1 MLWLGSSICGF
12 EGMCEIDSGCGSAW
26 LERLVWDQEV
36 AGSNPVTPIELNI
49 DFICASGS
57 VVEHHLAKVGAA
69 GSNPVS
75 RFFIC
80 PVLPGFFRV
89 VLHFV
94 LHSIFQNLIPAIR
107 IAFFKEFYELF
118 R

>member
-1 MLWLGSSICGF
+1 MWLGSSICGF

-75 RFFIC
+75 RFFYLQRK
-80 PVLPGFFRV
+80 PLKLKAFRCF
-89 VLHFV
+89 LLFT
-94 LHSIFQNLIPAIR
+94 LFIILLTLFPYRLRFQAVH
-107 IAFFKEFYELF
+107 AC
-118 R
+118 

>member
-1 MLWLGSSICGF
+1 MWLGSSICGF

-75 RFFIC
+75 RSLF
-80 PVLPGFFRV
+80 LPGFTG
-89 VLHFV
+89 
-94 LHSIFQNLIPAIR
+94 
-107 IAFFKEFYELF
+107 LF
-118 R
+118 CVMLLFSPKTTF